1 MSMLMLWC
9 CLPGVSNKVIH
20 DLIAET
26 WNFEVGQMGRDD
38 YYVYDDHGKPINS
51 RDHQDHRRVRDGGGR
66 RDKGRD
72 YHHSKPT
79 IKKDSVARDR
89 REHHRGEPQD
99 GHRGHHSSGGSLQ
112 IDDFVEYLVGPDLIK
127 SSKIRPTRGLPPP
140 HSYAPSSVLQS
151 VHSET
156 PSSSKERIPRIK
168 DIDRRAFKGQ
178 STAYIERPQG
188 KPETIARVRAYI
200 DGVEKA
206 RDKEELFE
214 DKAMSDHLSRRRN
227 H

>member
-1 MSMLMLWC
+1 
-9 CLPGVSNKVIH
+9 
-20 DLIAET
+20 
-26 WNFEVGQMGRDD
+26 
-38 YYVYDDHGKPINS
+38 
-51 RDHQDHRRVRDGGGR
+51 
-66 RDKGRD
+66 
-72 YHHSKPT
+72 
-79 IKKDSVARDR
+79 
-89 REHHRGEPQD
+89 
-99 GHRGHHSSGGSLQ
+99 
-112 IDDFVEYLVGPDLIK
+112 
-127 SSKIRPTRGLPPP
+127 
-140 HSYAPSSVLQS
+140 LQS

-156 PSSSKERIPRIK
+156 PSSSKERNPKIK
-168 DIDRRAFKGQ
+168 HIDRRAFKGQ